1 MITQD
6 ELKRLL
12 HYNPETGVFTWLIT
26 RNNNVKAGAPA
37 GGINTDGYLKIKLHG
52 KTYSAHRLCWLY
64 MTGVWP
70 PEQVDHINNFRSD
83 NRWVNLRLA
92 TDEQNRFN
100 RKNMPNSISK
110 YKGVCWDKDLNKWRS
125 RIFYKGKSINLG
137 RFSCEIE
144 AARAYNEASKKYHGE
159 FAYLNPV

>member
-12 HYNPETGVFTWLIT
+12 HYDPETGVFTWLIT

-52 KTYSAHRLCWLY
+52 KTHSAHRLCWLY

-100 RKNMPNSISK
+100 RKNMSNSISK

-137 RFSCEIE
+137 RFPCEIE
-144 AARAYNEASKKYHGE
+144 AAKAYNEASKKYHGE